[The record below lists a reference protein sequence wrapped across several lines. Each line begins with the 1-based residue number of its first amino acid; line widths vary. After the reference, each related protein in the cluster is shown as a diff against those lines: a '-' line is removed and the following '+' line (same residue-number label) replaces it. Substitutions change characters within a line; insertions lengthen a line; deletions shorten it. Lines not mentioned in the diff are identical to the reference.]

1 VLATND
7 ALGGDPYVGFTKCLE
22 IDYYCGESGEIAGY
36 YLIEHNSSNGE
47 LVTDI
52 NNCNASN
59 LCDLYKCNNERKC
72 EFKNITGYVLFNS
85 DGILL
90 KCENGNCLKVN
101 SPKTGY
107 YLNSGDDKNNNPLI
121 YCSENE
127 DVCSSETA
135 SDNEGYYLHG
145 GADVIKKALIHCN
158 NKISC
163 DEPIDI
169 SFGENEAFKYFINN
183 GSDNKTNKL
192 IECLSSG
199 CSSKEASNKDGYYLH
214 GGTTG
219 ANLSDA
225 LIKCDSECKIDNTIT
240 VENLTYRYYL
250 NNGSD
255 STNKKLI
262 ECSSNSNSCSTVT
275 ASTGYYL
282 NSGNNLIK
290 CNGENSCDSPSKI
303 IISDGSF
310 KYFINNGSDKD
321 NTAKKLL
328 IECSS
333 GGCSSKE
340 ASNNDGY
347 YLHGGTTGANLS
359 DALIK
364 CDSEC
369 KIDNTITVENL
380 TYRYYLN
387 NGSDSTNKKL
397 IECSSNSNSCS
408 TVTASTGYYLNSG
421 NNLIKCNGENS
432 CDSPSKII
440 ISDGS
445 FKYFINNG
453 SDKDNTAK
461 KLLIECSSGGC
472 SSKEASNNDG
482 YYIHGGTMGF
492 SSTDALIICDSSKCN
507 IDNTVTVEDSTYRYY
522 LNNGKDNINKKLI
535 ECSSDSCSTVSAST
549 GYYLNSGNNLIKC
562 NGENSCESPSEINF
576 NNGLFSY
583 FINNGKDK
591 DNKKLIECSK
601 SENNCLTKIVAST
614 GYYINSDNTAIACIK
629 DQECE
634 EVTYDNYMINNCEDK
649 YLGKIVNQSENI
661 FLCSSV
667 DIDKSKPGLY
677 ISSVNSDSFPGS
689 LKGLILLE
697 YNNVKN
703 TILKVEGNDECT
715 EDRQIIFKNNKYY
728 YCVNVIIHETYENG
742 EENPNK
748 ELTRYESVSI
758 SMNSIGSSFVMNFG
772 KDGEYDY
779 KVVNIE
785 ENGKIT
791 MNYGKYTKVNDIYNR
806 NSLKITISII
816 NYYLFIIYFFL

>member
-1 VLATND
+1 MLATND

-199 CSSKEASNKDGYYLH
+199 CSSKEASNK
-214 GGTTG
+214 
-219 ANLSDA
+219 
-225 LIKCDSECKIDNTIT
+225 
-240 VENLTYRYYL
+240 
-250 NNGSD
+250 
-255 STNKKLI
+255 
-262 ECSSNSNSCSTVT
+262 
-275 ASTGYYL
+275 
-282 NSGNNLIK
+282 
-290 CNGENSCDSPSKI
+290 
-303 IISDGSF
+303 
-310 KYFINNGSDKD
+310 
-321 NTAKKLL
+321 
-328 IECSS
+328 
-333 GGCSSKE
+333 
-340 ASNNDGY
+340 DGY

>member
-199 CSSKEASNKDGYYLH
+199 CSSKEASNK
-214 GGTTG
+214 
-219 ANLSDA
+219 
-225 LIKCDSECKIDNTIT
+225 
-240 VENLTYRYYL
+240 
-250 NNGSD
+250 
-255 STNKKLI
+255 
-262 ECSSNSNSCSTVT
+262 
-275 ASTGYYL
+275 
-282 NSGNNLIK
+282 
-290 CNGENSCDSPSKI
+290 
-303 IISDGSF
+303 
-310 KYFINNGSDKD
+310 
-321 NTAKKLL
+321 
-328 IECSS
+328 
-333 GGCSSKE
+333 
-340 ASNNDGY
+340 DGY

>member
-183 GSDNKTNKL
+183 GSDNKTNK
-192 IECLSSG
+192 
-199 CSSKEASNKDGYYLH
+199 
-214 GGTTG
+214 
-219 ANLSDA
+219 
-225 LIKCDSECKIDNTIT
+225 
-240 VENLTYRYYL
+240 
-250 NNGSD
+250 
-255 STNKKLI
+255 
-262 ECSSNSNSCSTVT
+262 
-275 ASTGYYL
+275 
-282 NSGNNLIK
+282 
-290 CNGENSCDSPSKI
+290 
-303 IISDGSF
+303 
-310 KYFINNGSDKD
+310 
-321 NTAKKLL
+321 L